1 MTDAAA
7 PVTDDAL
14 QSLARAFLRR
24 MRAEVEEIERGWHVE
39 LPPGVESSPLDED
52 SFDVV
57 FDPAEREHQETK
69 VLAPES
75 EFGQQ
80 LLEHVSAL
88 DPVGY
93 LEVTQTDLG
102 DDYRLP
108 EWVTQSGIKVESA
121 SFAPYYDRK
130 AICGIV
136 RLSIET
142 VSEYETAFLEATAVD
157 TGSGEV
163 LPGLTETLLETF
175 YPLGEGLDT
184 ESTEQPPEIEQTN
197 LRTCQEAAL
206 EAVEARLSRV
216 RRRATRAADEEFD
229 EYRSLQEQRLDELG
243 SEIQSVDDRLSRLG
257 NRLGDVGSNADRM
270 ELLEKRKE
278 LRSEREELESEQQ
291 KIRNQKKRGYRDRRA
306 DIRSRHDLEVRTEV
320 VAATVVR
327 YERGE
332 LELRLCD
339 GEKEIETRLQYGAG
353 VGPTEQIECKDCDS
367 PLATAGSVSLAG
379 GQLRCGSC
387 SPE

>member
-1 MTDAAA
+1 MTDAAV

-14 QSLARAFLRR
+14 QSLARTFLRR
-24 MRAEVEEIERGWHVE
+24 TGAEVGETERGWHVE
-39 LPPGVESSPLDED
+39 LPSGVESGPFDED

-57 FDPAEREHQETK
+57 FDPVEREHQETK

-75 EFGQQ
+75 DFGQQ
-80 LLEHVSAL
+80 LLEHVSTLELA
-88 DPVGY
+88 GY

-108 EWVTQSGIKVESA
+108 GWVTKNGIEVESA
-121 SFAPYYDRK
+121 SFAPYYDRQ

-163 LPGLTETLLETF
+163 LSGLTETLLETF
-175 YPLGEGLDT
+175 YPLDEGLDT
-184 ESTEQPPEIEQTN
+184 ESTGEPPEIEKAN

-206 EAVEARLSRV
+206 EAVESRLYRV

-243 SEIQSVDDRLSRLG
+243 GEIQSVDDRLARLG
-257 NRLGDVGSNADRM
+257 DRLDDVGSNADRM

-278 LRSEREELESEQQ
+278 LRSERKELEAEQE
-291 KIRNQKKRGYRDRRA
+291 KIRTQKRRGYQDQRA
-306 DIRSRHDLEVRTEV
+306 EIRSRHDLEVRTEV

-332 LELRLCD
+332 LELRLRD
-339 GEKEIETRLQYGAG
+339 GERETEARLQYGVG
-353 VGPTEQIECKDCDS
+353 VGPTEQIECQACDS
-367 PLATAGSVSLAG
+367 PLATVDSVSLAG